1 MRTCFSS
8 CCFVRVVAICFVI
21 LGSPMAP
28 RATAEEAGSI
38 DWPMWRGPEQNGISR
53 QTGLID
59 RWDPE
64 GENVLW
70 KNEDVAVRS
79 TPIVM
84 SGKLYQLTR
93 NAIDTKREGEK
104 VVCVDADT
112 GKILWENT
120 FNVYLSDVPAERVGW
135 SSCVGDPDSGRVY
148 ALGVCGLFQCLDGE
162 TGETIWSHSMSE
174 EYGLLSTYG
183 GRTNVPVVF
192 ENLVIISS
200 IVIGW
205 GDMAKPAHRFLAFD
219 KNTGEVVWFKSTR
232 LLPYDTTYST
242 PTITVIDGR
251 AMLVFGSGD
260 GQIWAMEPRTG
271 RGIWHYDFSRRGIN
285 TSPLVVGN
293 RVFAGHSEENR
304 DGLSMGGLVALDGT
318 LTGDITETGVLWKV
332 PELRIG
338 KSSPLLVDD
347 RLYVVDD
354 SAGLYVINPET
365 GEQIGRRTKLGTQMR
380 SSLLY
385 ADGKI
390 YACTANGRCYILRPD
405 EDKGVKII
413 HRVRLPAG
421 DEVHGSPIVYRGRI
435 YLPTTGGLYCLGD
448 PDAEIGVTPAPPAP
462 RERPVDEDRTP
473 AYVQVVPAE
482 SLLKP
487 GDEQPFVA
495 RVFNARG
502 QLLEEAAAAEF
513 FADTGGTFQGSTFTA
528 ASTVEGTPRHVGVK
542 ISAKVG
548 ELTGDARLR
557 VIPPLPWHFDF
568 NDRQVPITWVGARYR
583 HQPRDVDGESLIVKV
598 TTIPKGTRSQCWMGP
613 PELHDYTIEADVKG
627 AISNGRM
634 PDIGLIG
641 QRYTL
646 DLMGDSQQLRIR
658 TWTPQLG
665 RMSETVPL
673 KWEPNVWYHLK
684 FRAAVEDGV
693 AVLRGKVWPR
703 DQQEPE
709 AWAIEARDEA
719 PNTIG
724 SPGLFGNAKD
734 AEIFYDNISVTPN

>member
-1 MRTCFSS
+1 MRTRYSS
-8 CCFVRVVAICFVI
+8 RSISRVVVTSLVI
-21 LGSPMAP
+21 LGSFMVTHA
-28 RATAEEAGSI
+28 RAEEAGSI

-59 RWDPE
+59 HWDPE

-70 KNEDVAVRS
+70 KNEDVATRS
-79 TPIVM
+79 TPIIL
-84 SGKLYQLTR
+84 SGKIYQLMR
-93 NAIDTKREGEK
+93 NAVDTPREGEK
-104 VVCVDADT
+104 VVCLDADT
-112 GKILWENT
+112 GEVLWENS

-135 SSCVGDPDSGRVY
+135 SSCTGDPETGRIY

-174 EYGLLSTYG
+174 EFGLLSTYG

-192 ENLVIISS
+192 EDLVIISS

-205 GDMAKPAHRFLAFD
+205 GEMAKPAHRFVAFN
-219 KNTGEVVWFKSTR
+219 KNTGEVVWFESTR
-232 LLPYDTTYST
+232 VLPYDTTYST

-260 GQIWAMEPRTG
+260 GQVWAMEPRTG

-293 RVFAGHSEENR
+293 QVFAGHGEENR
-304 DGLSMGGLVALDGT
+304 DGLSMGGLVALDGS
-318 LTGDITETGVLWKV
+318 LDGDITEAGELWKV
-332 PELRIG
+332 PGLRIG
-338 KSSPLLVDD
+338 KSSPLMVDD

-354 SAGLYVINPET
+354 SAGLYVIDPKT
-365 GEQIGRRTKLGTQMR
+365 GEQIGRRTKLGTMMR

-405 EDKGVKII
+405 DDKGVKII

-421 DEVHGSPIVYRGRI
+421 DEVHGSPIVYRGRV

-448 PDAEIGVTPAPPAP
+448 RDAETGVTAAPPAP
-462 RERPVDEDRTP
+462 QERLVNEDRTP

-482 SLLKP
+482 VLLRP
-487 GDEQPFVA
+487 GDKQPFRA
-495 RVFNARG
+495 LVFNAYG
-502 QLLEEAAAAEF
+502 QLLGEASRAEF
-513 FADTGGTFQGSTFTA
+513 TADTGGSFTGSTFTA
-528 ASTVEGTPRHVGVK
+528 TSTADGTPRHTAVV

-568 NDRQVPITWVGARYR
+568 SDGQVPITWVGARYR
-583 HQPRDVDGESLIVKV
+583 HQPREVDGEPLIVKV
-598 TTIPKGTRSQCWMGP
+598 STIPKGTRSQSWMGH

-627 AISNGRM
+627 AISNNRM

-646 DLMGDSQQLRIR
+646 DLMGDSQQLQIR

-665 RMSETVPL
+665 RMSETVPVE
-673 KWEPNVWYHLK
+673 WEPNVWYRMK
-684 FRAAVEDGV
+684 FRTAVEDGI
-693 AVLRGKVWPR
+693 AVLRGKVWRR
-703 DQQEPE
+703 DEKEPA
-709 AWAIEARDEA
+709 AWTIEAHDEA
-719 PNTIG
+719 PNTHG

-734 AEIFYDNISVTPN
+734 AEIFYDNLSVTPN